1 MGRMKVY
8 RQRWDLPDAPYVEN
22 PFRQYLRPI
31 NEPEQWRDPRLAVDH
46 RQEPEEQ
53 QAIDIPTRRP
63 VPEMND
69 TCSP

>member
-46 RQEPEEQ
+46 RQ
-53 QAIDIPTRRP
+53 
-63 VPEMND
+63 
-69 TCSP
+69 